1 MKNPNSKYARTLSR
15 FSIRKCSVGTASFL
29 IGTVAFF
36 GIHHE
41 AFAAENST
49 TPVTVTQLQEGSNK
63 ASAEEQADS
72 QTKVNETSIDEST
85 ATAEQPK
92 TEVAPTQD
100 QEVTEQEAT
109 PTEQTSD
116 AASSEVKDSTTQT
129 EESPKEADVAQ
140 TEEKQNEATETLQ
153 SESPDNTS
161 NQEVEKESVSS
172 TQEKPNAQQEAKTPS
187 NSQITRSSQQ
197 DTSTTTSSP
206 QTNDQ
211 QLPTNDEPSGETST
225 SNSTLNEQPTE
236 STPTPDK
243 TVKTEEVDATR
254 NAVTAPRQLKTVK
267 GTTQLRAVNA
277 TAVTPAAAGGTNVN
291 DKVTATDMG
300 ISESYIEPNNSGS
313 FYLKSRF
320 TVDGTVKE
328 GDYFTV
334 KMPNTVNTYGDT
346 RYSPDFREELKNSN
360 GDVIAL
366 GDYDVDT
373 HTLTYRFTDA
383 VNNLQNVSGSFN
395 LTQFMDR
402 QVAKESETYP
412 LNYEI
417 AGETLDTQINVHYG
431 QYYRVG
437 DSNLKSMIT
446 MEDPKTGEYE
456 QYIYVNPLERPA
468 YGTVVRVQGFQ
479 NDPATSN
486 GQVNPDATQI
496 KILKVAEGQALNS
509 SFGVDDSQY
518 EDVTDQFKTVY
529 RDGENLADIFLGDLN
544 GARYIIKVTSKE
556 VSGSSEDLNLRSSMY
571 TKNIYGQYDRLT
583 WDNNIVKSSS
593 SGNADGTEASYQ
605 LGDKVWD
612 DTNKNGIQDEGE
624 IGIPGVIVTLKDK
637 DGKVLEQTETNANGK
652 YIFDKLKNGI
662 YTVDFEAPEGYT
674 ASPQNQGN
682 DALDSDGPT
691 SAQGVISDGNN
702 LTVDQGF
709 YLTETPTRNVGDKV
723 WEDLNKDGIQD
734 DNEPGIANVKV
745 TLTDANGNVVDT
757 RTTDSKGN
765 YLFENVKEGEYT
777 IDFETP
783 EGYTP
788 TITGQGTLG
797 RDSNGVSSRIL
808 VENRDDLTIDSG
820 FYKTEPPIP
829 PTHNIG
835 DKVWDDL
842 NKDGIQDDNEPGIA
856 NVTVTLTDAD
866 GNVVGTRT
874 TDDKGNYLFEDVK
887 PGEYTVTFETPEG
900 YTPTQT
906 GQGTTDNDSNGTS
919 TKVTVGDSDDL
930 SLDSGFYKET
940 PEPPAPTTHNI
951 GDKVWDD
958 LNKDGIQDDNE
969 PGIANVTVTL
979 TDADGNVVGT
989 RTTDTNGNY
998 LFEDVKPGEYTVTFE
1013 TPEGYTPTQTGQG
1026 TADNDS
1032 NGTSTKVT
1040 VGDSDDLSL
1049 DSGFYKETPEPPVPP
1064 THNIG
1069 DKVWDDLNKDGIQD
1083 DNEPGIANVTVTLTD
1098 ADGNVVGTRTTDTNG
1113 NYLFED
1119 VKPGEYTVT
1128 FETPEGYTPT
1138 QTGQGTADNDSN
1150 GTSTKV
1156 TVGDSDD
1163 LSLDSGFYKTEPPV
1177 PPTHNIGDKVWDDL
1191 NKDGIQDDNEPG
1203 IANVTVTLTDADGN
1217 VVGTRTTD
1225 TNGNYLFEDVKP
1237 GEYTVTFE
1245 TPEGYTPT
1253 QTGQG
1258 TTDNDSNGTS
1268 TKVTV
1273 GDSDDL
1279 SLDSGFYKETPEP
1292 PTEPDNPDPDQPTDP
1307 GQPDNPDP
1315 DQPTDPGEPDNPSP
1329 DQPTDPG
1336 EPDNPSPD
1344 QPTDPGQPNNPSPEQ
1359 PSEPGQPN
1367 NPSPEQP
1374 SEPGQPNNPSPEQ
1387 PSEPGQPNNPTPE
1400 QPSHPGVPSTQNP
1413 EKPGSTDATQSKT
1426 HGEKAN
1432 PSQQQKAL
1440 PETGETESHQ
1450 GTLFGG
1456 ILAAL
1461 GALLFARK
1469 KRQDKKQSH

>member
-1 MKNPNSKYARTLSR
+1 MKTPNLRNARTLSR

-92 TEVAPTQD
+92 TEIAPTQD
-100 QEVTEQEAT
+100 QEVTEKEAT

-116 AASSEVKDSTTQT
+116 AASSEVKDSTTQA

-197 DTSTTTSSP
+197 DTSTTTPSP

-236 STPTPDK
+236 STPISDK
-243 TVKTEEVDATR
+243 TVKTEEVDATQ

-291 DKVTATDMG
+291 DKVTASEMG

-328 GDYFTV
+328 GDYFTI

-346 RYSPDFREELKNSN
+346 RFSPDYREKLKNSN
-360 GDVIAL
+360 GHVIAL
-366 GDYDVDT
+366 GEYDVDS
-373 HTLTYRFTDA
+373 HTLTYRFTDV

-402 QVAKESETYP
+402 QVAKDSATYP

-417 AGETLDTQINVHYG
+417 AGETFDTQLNVHYG
-431 QYYRVG
+431 QYYNVG

-456 QYIYVNPLERPA
+456 QYIYVNPLQKEA

-479 NDPATSN
+479 NDPAASN

-496 KILKVAEGQALNS
+496 KILKVADGQALNS

-518 EDVTDQFKTVY
+518 EDVTKQFQTIY
-529 RDGENLADIFLGDLN
+529 RNGENMADIFLGDLH
-544 GARYIIKVTSKE
+544 GARYIIKVSSKE
-556 VSGSSEDLNLRSSMY
+556 VSGSSEDLNLRASMY
-571 TKNIYGQYDRLT
+571 TKNRYNQYDRIT
-583 WDNNIVKSSS
+583 WDNNILKSSS
-593 SGNADGTEASYQ
+593 SGTADGTEASYQ

-612 DTNKNGIQDEGE
+612 DTNKNGIQDAGE
-624 IGIPGVIVTLKDK
+624 LGIPGVKVTLKDS
-637 DGKVLEQTETNANGK
+637 DGKVIEHTETNANGK
-652 YIFDKLKNGI
+652 YVFDNLKNGI
-662 YTVDFEAPEGYT
+662 YTVDFETPEGYT

-691 SAQGVISDGNN
+691 SARGIISDGNN

-709 YLTETPTRNVGDKV
+709 YLTEIPTQNVGDKV

-734 DNEPGIANVKV
+734 DDEPGIANVTV
-745 TLTDANGNVVDT
+745 TLKDADGNIVGT
-757 RTTDSKGN
+757 RTTDDKGN
-765 YLFENVKEGEYT
+765 YLFEDVKEGEYT

-797 RDSNGVSSRIL
+797 RDSNGVSARIL
-808 VENRDDLTIDSG
+808 VGNRDDLTIDSG
-820 FYKTEPPIP
+820 FYKTEPPVP
-829 PTHNIG
+829 PTRNIG
-835 DKVWDDL
+835 DKVWEDT
-842 NKDGIQDDNEPGIA
+842 NKDGIQDADEPGIA
-856 NVTVTLTDAD
+856 DVTVTLKDAD
-866 GNVVGTRT
+866 GNVVDTRV
-874 TDDKGNYLFEDVK
+874 TDTNGNYLFENVK
-887 PGEYTVTFETPEG
+887 QGEYTVEFETPEG

-906 GQGTTDNDSNGTS
+906 GQGSTENDSNGTSTKVTVSDNDDLTLDSGFYKTEPPVPPTRNIGDKVWEDTNKDGIQDADEPGIANVTVTLKDADGNVVDTRVTDTNGNYLFENVKQGEYTVEFETPEGYTPTQTGQGSTENDSNGTS
-919 TKVTVGDSDDL
+919 TKVTVGDNDDL
-930 SLDSGFYKET
+930 TLDSGFYKT
-940 PEPPAPTTHNI
+940 EPPVPPTRNI
-951 GDKVWDD
+951 GDKVWEDT
-958 LNKDGIQDDNE
+958 NKDGIQDADE

-998 LFEDVKPGEYTVTFE
+998 LFEDVKPGDYTVTFE

-1026 TADNDS
+1026 TA
-1032 NGTSTKVT
+1032 
-1040 VGDSDDLSL
+1040 
-1049 DSGFYKETPEPPVPP
+1049 
-1064 THNIG
+1064 
-1069 DKVWDDLNKDGIQD
+1069 
-1083 DNEPGIANVTVTLTD
+1083 
-1098 ADGNVVGTRTTDTNG
+1098 
-1113 NYLFED
+1113 
-1119 VKPGEYTVT
+1119 
-1128 FETPEGYTPT
+1128 
-1138 QTGQGTADNDSN
+1138 
-1150 GTSTKV
+1150 
-1156 TVGDSDD
+1156 
-1163 LSLDSGFYKTEPPV
+1163 
-1177 PPTHNIGDKVWDDL
+1177 
-1191 NKDGIQDDNEPG
+1191 
-1203 IANVTVTLTDADGN
+1203 
-1217 VVGTRTTD
+1217 
-1225 TNGNYLFEDVKP
+1225 
-1237 GEYTVTFE
+1237 
-1245 TPEGYTPT
+1245 
-1253 QTGQG
+1253 
-1258 TTDNDSNGTS
+1258 DNDSNGTS

-1315 DQPTDPGEPDNPSP
+1315 DQPTDPGQPD
-1329 DQPTDPG
+1329 
-1336 EPDNPSPD
+1336 
-1344 QPTDPGQPNNPSPEQ
+1344 NPSPEQ
-1359 PSEPGQPN
+1359 PSEPGQPD

-1374 SEPGQPNNPSPEQ
+1374 SEPGQPDNPSPEQ

-1400 QPSHPGVPSTQNP
+1400 QPNHPGVPSTQNP
-1413 EKPGSTDATQSKT
+1413 EQPESTDATQSKT
-1426 HGEKAN
+1426 HGEKVN
-1432 PSQQQKAL
+1432 PSQPQKAL

>member
-49 TPVTVTQLQEGSNK
+49 TPVTVTQLQEGLNK
-63 ASAEEQADS
+63 TSAEEQADS

-92 TEVAPTQD
+92 TEIAPTQD

-116 AASSEVKDSTTQT
+116 GASSEVKDSTTQA

-236 STPTPDK
+236 STPIPDK
-243 TVKTEEVDATR
+243 TVKTEEVDATQ

-291 DKVTATDMG
+291 DKVTASDMG

-346 RYSPDFREELKNSN
+346 RYSPDYREELKNSN

-383 VNNLQNVSGSFN
+383 VNNLQNVTGSFN

-402 QVAKESETYP
+402 QVAKESATYP

-496 KILKVAEGQALNS
+496 KILKVADGQALNS

-518 EDVTDQFKTVY
+518 EDVTNQFETVY

-583 WDNNIVKSSS
+583 WDNNIVKSTS
-593 SGNADGTEASYQ
+593 SGNADGTEVSYQ

-612 DTNKNGIQDEGE
+612 DTNKN
-624 IGIPGVIVTLKDK
+624 
-637 DGKVLEQTETNANGK
+637 
-652 YIFDKLKNGI
+652 
-662 YTVDFEAPEGYT
+662 
-674 ASPQNQGN
+674 
-682 DALDSDGPT
+682 
-691 SAQGVISDGNN
+691 
-702 LTVDQGF
+702 
-709 YLTETPTRNVGDKV
+709 
-723 WEDLNKDGIQD
+723 GIQD

-745 TLTDANGNVVDT
+745 TLTDADGNVVDT

-777 IDFETP
+777 ITFETP

-788 TITGQGTLG
+788 TITGQGTLDK
-797 RDSNGVSSRIL
+797 DSNGATTRIF
-808 VENRDDLTIDSG
+808 VETDDDLTIDSG
-820 FYKTEPPIP
+820 FYKTEPPVP

-835 DKVWDDL
+835 DKVWEDL

-887 PGEYTVTFETPEG
+887 E
-900 YTPTQT
+900 
-906 GQGTTDNDSNGTS
+906 
-919 TKVTVGDSDDL
+919 
-930 SLDSGFYKET
+930 
-940 PEPPAPTTHNI
+940 
-951 GDKVWDD
+951 
-958 LNKDGIQDDNE
+958 
-969 PGIANVTVTL
+969 
-979 TDADGNVVGT
+979 
-989 RTTDTNGNY
+989 
-998 LFEDVKPGEYTVTFE
+998 GEYTVTFE

-1049 DSGFYKETPEPPVPP
+1049 DSGFYKETPEPPAPT

-1069 DKVWDDLNKDGIQD
+1069 DKVWEDLNKDGIQD

-1098 ADGNVVGTRTTDTNG
+1098 ADGNVVGTRTTDDKG

-1177 PPTHNIGDKVWDDL
+1177 PPTHNIGDKVWEDL

-1217 VVGTRTTD
+1217 VVGTRVTD

-1315 DQPTDPGEPDNPSP
+1315 DQPTDPGQPDNP
-1329 DQPTDPG
+1329 D
-1336 EPDNPSPD
+1336 PD
-1344 QPTDPGQPNNPSPEQ
+1344 QPTDPGQPDNPSPEQ
-1359 PSEPGQPN
+1359 PSEPGQPD
-1367 NPSPEQP
+1367 
-1374 SEPGQPNNPSPEQ
+1374 NPSPEQ

-1400 QPSHPGVPSTQNP
+1400 QPNHPGVPSTQNP
-1413 EKPGSTDATQSKT
+1413 EQPGSTDATQSKT
-1426 HGEKAN
+1426 HGEKVN
-1432 PSQQQKAL
+1432 PSQPQKAL

>member
-1 MKNPNSKYARTLSR
+1 M
-15 FSIRKCSVGTASFL
+15 
-29 IGTVAFF
+29 
-36 GIHHE
+36 
-41 AFAAENST
+41 
-49 TPVTVTQLQEGSNK
+49 
-63 ASAEEQADS
+63 
-72 QTKVNETSIDEST
+72 DEST
-85 ATAEQPK
+85 ATVEQPK
-92 TEVAPTQD
+92 TEIAPTQD
-100 QEVTEQEAT
+100 QEVTEKEST

-116 AASSEVKDSTTQT
+116 AASSEVKDSTTQA

-197 DTSTTTSSP
+197 DTSTTTPSP

-225 SNSTLNEQPTE
+225 SISTSNEQPTE
-236 STPTPDK
+236 STPNLDK
-243 TVKTEEVDATR
+243 TVKTEEVDATQ

-291 DKVTATDMG
+291 DKVTASEMG

-328 GDYFTV
+328 GDYFTI

-346 RYSPDFREELKNSN
+346 RFSPDYREKLKNSN

-366 GDYDVDT
+366 GEYDVDS
-373 HTLTYRFTDA
+373 HTLTYRFTDV

-402 QVAKESETYP
+402 QVAKDSATYP

-417 AGETLDTQINVHYG
+417 AGETFDTQLNVHYG
-431 QYYRVG
+431 QYYNVG

-456 QYIYVNPLERPA
+456 QYIYVNPLQKEA

-479 NDPATSN
+479 NDPAASN

-496 KILKVAEGQALNS
+496 KILKVADGQALNS

-518 EDVTDQFKTVY
+518 EDVTKQFQTIY
-529 RDGENLADIFLGDLN
+529 RNGENMADIFLGDLY
-544 GARYIIKVTSKE
+544 GARYIIKVSSKE
-556 VSGSSEDLNLRSSMY
+556 VSGSSEDLNLRASMY
-571 TKNIYGQYDRLT
+571 TKNRYNQYDRIT
-583 WDNNIVKSSS
+583 WDNNILKSAS
-593 SGNADGTEASYQ
+593 SGTADGTEASYQ

-612 DTNKNGIQDEGE
+612 DTNKNGIQDAGE
-624 IGIPGVIVTLKDK
+624 LGIPGVKVTLKDS
-637 DGKVLEQTETNANGK
+637 DGKVIEHTETNANGK
-652 YIFDKLKNGI
+652 YIFDNLKNGI
-662 YTVDFEAPEGYT
+662 YTVDFETPEGYT

-691 SAQGVISDGNN
+691 SAQGIISDGNN

-709 YLTETPTRNVGDKV
+709 YLTEIPTQNVGDKV

-734 DNEPGIANVKV
+734 DDEPGIANVTV
-745 TLTDANGNVVDT
+745 TLKDADGNIVGT
-757 RTTDSKGN
+757 RTTDEKGN
-765 YLFENVKEGEYT
+765 YLFEDVKEGEYT

-797 RDSNGVSSRIL
+797 RDSNGVSARIL
-808 VENRDDLTIDSG
+808 VGNHDDLTIDSG
-820 FYKTEPPIP
+820 FYKTEPPVP
-829 PTHNIG
+829 PTRNIG
-835 DKVWDDL
+835 DKVWEDT
-842 NKDGIQDDNEPGIA
+842 NKDGIQDADEPGIA

-866 GNVVGTRT
+866 GNVVDTRV
-874 TDDKGNYLFEDVK
+874 TDTNGNYLFENVK
-887 PGEYTVTFETPEG
+887 QGEYTVEFETPEGYTPTQTGQGSTENDSNGTSTKVTVGDNDDLTLDSGFYKTEPPVPPTRNIGDKVWEDTNKDGIQDADEPGIANVTVILKDADGNVVDTRVTDTNGNYLFENVKQGDYTVEFETPEG

-919 TKVTVGDSDDL
+919 TKVTVGDNDDL
-930 SLDSGFYKET
+930 TLDSGFYKT
-940 PEPPAPTTHNI
+940 EPPVPPTRNI
-951 GDKVWDD
+951 GDKVWEDT
-958 LNKDGIQDDNE
+958 NKDGIQDADE
-969 PGIANVTVTL
+969 PGIADVTVTL
-979 TDADGNVVGT
+979 KDADGNVVDT
-989 RTTDTNGNY
+989 RVTDTNGNY
-998 LFEDVKPGEYTVTFE
+998 LFENVKQGDYTVEFE

-1049 DSGFYKETPEPPVPP
+1049 DSGFYKETPEPP
-1064 THNIG
+1064 T
-1069 DKVWDDLNKDGIQD
+1069 D
-1083 DNEPGIANVTVTLTD
+1083 PG
-1098 ADGNVVGTRTTDTNG
+1098 
-1113 NYLFED
+1113 
-1119 VKPGEYTVT
+1119 
-1128 FETPEGYTPT
+1128 
-1138 QTGQGTADNDSN
+1138 Q
-1150 GTSTKV
+1150 
-1156 TVGDSDD
+1156 
-1163 LSLDSGFYKTEPPV
+1163 
-1177 PPTHNIGDKVWDDL
+1177 
-1191 NKDGIQDDNEPG
+1191 
-1203 IANVTVTLTDADGN
+1203 
-1217 VVGTRTTD
+1217 
-1225 TNGNYLFEDVKP
+1225 
-1237 GEYTVTFE
+1237 
-1245 TPEGYTPT
+1245 
-1253 QTGQG
+1253 
-1258 TTDNDSNGTS
+1258 
-1268 TKVTV
+1268 
-1273 GDSDDL
+1273 
-1279 SLDSGFYKETPEP
+1279 
-1292 PTEPDNPDPDQPTDP
+1292 PDNPDPDQPTDP
-1307 GQPDNPDP
+1307 GQPDNPSP
-1315 DQPTDPGEPDNPSP
+1315 EQPSE
-1329 DQPTDPG
+1329 
-1336 EPDNPSPD
+1336 
-1344 QPTDPGQPNNPSPEQ
+1344 PGQPDNPSPEQ
-1359 PSEPGQPN
+1359 PSEPGQPD
-1367 NPSPEQP
+1367 
-1374 SEPGQPNNPSPEQ
+1374 NPSPEQ

-1400 QPSHPGVPSTQNP
+1400 QPNHPGVPSTQNP
-1413 EKPGSTDATQSKT
+1413 EQPGSTDATQSKT
-1426 HGEKAN
+1426 HGEKVN
-1432 PSQQQKAL
+1432 PSQPQKAL

>member
-92 TEVAPTQD
+92 TEIAPTQD

-116 AASSEVKDSTTQT
+116 AASSEVKDSTTQA

-161 NQEVEKESVSS
+161 NQEVEKESVNS

-236 STPTPDK
+236 STPIPDK
-243 TVKTEEVDATR
+243 TVKTEEVDATQ
-254 NAVTAPRQLKTVK
+254 NAVTASRQLKTVK

-291 DKVTATDMG
+291 DKVTASDMG

-346 RYSPDFREELKNSN
+346 RYSPDYREELKNSN

-402 QVAKESETYP
+402 QVAKESATYP

-496 KILKVAEGQALNS
+496 KILKVADGQALNS

-518 EDVTDQFKTVY
+518 EDVTDQFETVY

-583 WDNNIVKSSS
+583 WDNNIVKSTS
-593 SGNADGTEASYQ
+593 SGNADGTEVSYQ

-624 IGIPGVIVTLKDK
+624 VGIPGVKVTLKDK

-652 YIFDKLKNGI
+652 YVFDNLKNGI

-691 SAQGVISDGNN
+691 SAQGIISDGNN

-745 TLTDANGNVVDT
+745 TLTDADGNVVDT

-777 IDFETP
+777 ITFETP

-788 TITGQGTLG
+788 TITGQGTLEK
-797 RDSNGVSSRIL
+797 DSNGASTRIF
-808 VENRDDLTIDSG
+808 VETDDDLTI
-820 FYKTEPPIP
+820 
-829 PTHNIG
+829 
-835 DKVWDDL
+835 
-842 NKDGIQDDNEPGIA
+842 
-856 NVTVTLTDAD
+856 
-866 GNVVGTRT
+866 
-874 TDDKGNYLFEDVK
+874 
-887 PGEYTVTFETPEG
+887 
-900 YTPTQT
+900 
-906 GQGTTDNDSNGTS
+906 
-919 TKVTVGDSDDL
+919 
-930 SLDSGFYKET
+930 DSGFYKET

-951 GDKVWDD
+951 GDKVW
-958 LNKDGIQDDNE
+958 E
-969 PGIANVTVTL
+969 
-979 TDADGNVVGT
+979 
-989 RTTDTNGNY
+989 
-998 LFEDVKPGEYTVTFE
+998 
-1013 TPEGYTPTQTGQG
+1013 
-1026 TADNDS
+1026 
-1032 NGTSTKVT
+1032 
-1040 VGDSDDLSL
+1040 
-1049 DSGFYKETPEPPVPP
+1049 
-1064 THNIG
+1064 
-1069 DKVWDDLNKDGIQD
+1069 
-1083 DNEPGIANVTVTLTD
+1083 
-1098 ADGNVVGTRTTDTNG
+1098 
-1113 NYLFED
+1113 
-1119 VKPGEYTVT
+1119 
-1128 FETPEGYTPT
+1128 
-1138 QTGQGTADNDSN
+1138 
-1150 GTSTKV
+1150 
-1156 TVGDSDD
+1156 
-1163 LSLDSGFYKTEPPV
+1163 
-1177 PPTHNIGDKVWDDL
+1177 DL

-1292 PTEPDNPDPDQPTDP
+1292 PAPTTHNIGDKVWEDLNKDGIQNDNEPGIANVTVTLTDADGNVVGTRTTDDKGNYLFEDVKPGEYTVTFETPEGYTPTQTGQGTTDNDSNGTSTKVTVGDSDDLSLDSGFYKQTPEPPTEPDNPDPDQPTDP

-1315 DQPTDPGEPDNPSP
+1315 DQPTDPGQPD
-1329 DQPTDPG
+1329 
-1336 EPDNPSPD
+1336 
-1344 QPTDPGQPNNPSPEQ
+1344 NPSPEQ

-1400 QPSHPGVPSTQNP
+1400 QPNHPGVPSTQNP
-1413 EKPGSTDATQSKT
+1413 EQPGSTDATQSKT
-1426 HGEKAN
+1426 HGEKVN
-1432 PSQQQKAL
+1432 PSQPQKTL

>member
-92 TEVAPTQD
+92 TEIAPTQD

-116 AASSEVKDSTTQT
+116 AASSEVKDSTTQA

-161 NQEVEKESVSS
+161 NQEVEKESVNS

-236 STPTPDK
+236 STPIPDK
-243 TVKTEEVDATR
+243 TVKTEEVDATQ
-254 NAVTAPRQLKTVK
+254 NAVTASRQLKTVK

-291 DKVTATDMG
+291 DKVTASDMG

-346 RYSPDFREELKNSN
+346 RYSPDYREELKNSN

-402 QVAKESETYP
+402 QVAKESATYP

-468 YGTVVRVQGFQ
+468 YATVVRVQGFQ

-496 KILKVAEGQALNS
+496 KILKVADGQALNS

-518 EDVTDQFKTVY
+518 EDVTDQFETVY

-583 WDNNIVKSSS
+583 WDNNIVKSTS
-593 SGNADGTEASYQ
+593 SGNADGTEVSYQ

-624 IGIPGVIVTLKDK
+624 VGIPGVKVTLKDK

-652 YIFDKLKNGI
+652 YVFDNLKNGI

-691 SAQGVISDGNN
+691 SAQGIISDGNN

-745 TLTDANGNVVDT
+745 TLTDADGNVVDT

-777 IDFETP
+777 ITFETP

-788 TITGQGTLG
+788 TITGQGTLEK
-797 RDSNGVSSRIL
+797 DSNGASTRIF
-808 VENRDDLTIDSG
+808 VETDDDLTI
-820 FYKTEPPIP
+820 
-829 PTHNIG
+829 
-835 DKVWDDL
+835 
-842 NKDGIQDDNEPGIA
+842 
-856 NVTVTLTDAD
+856 
-866 GNVVGTRT
+866 
-874 TDDKGNYLFEDVK
+874 
-887 PGEYTVTFETPEG
+887 
-900 YTPTQT
+900 
-906 GQGTTDNDSNGTS
+906 
-919 TKVTVGDSDDL
+919 
-930 SLDSGFYKET
+930 DSGFYKET

-951 GDKVWDD
+951 GDKVW
-958 LNKDGIQDDNE
+958 E
-969 PGIANVTVTL
+969 
-979 TDADGNVVGT
+979 
-989 RTTDTNGNY
+989 
-998 LFEDVKPGEYTVTFE
+998 
-1013 TPEGYTPTQTGQG
+1013 
-1026 TADNDS
+1026 
-1032 NGTSTKVT
+1032 
-1040 VGDSDDLSL
+1040 
-1049 DSGFYKETPEPPVPP
+1049 
-1064 THNIG
+1064 
-1069 DKVWDDLNKDGIQD
+1069 
-1083 DNEPGIANVTVTLTD
+1083 
-1098 ADGNVVGTRTTDTNG
+1098 
-1113 NYLFED
+1113 
-1119 VKPGEYTVT
+1119 
-1128 FETPEGYTPT
+1128 
-1138 QTGQGTADNDSN
+1138 
-1150 GTSTKV
+1150 
-1156 TVGDSDD
+1156 
-1163 LSLDSGFYKTEPPV
+1163 
-1177 PPTHNIGDKVWDDL
+1177 DL

-1292 PTEPDNPDPDQPTDP
+1292 PAPTTHNIGDKVWEDLNKDGIQDDNEPGIANVTVTLTDADGNVVGTRTTDTNGNYLFEDVKPGEYTVTFETPEGYTPTQTGQGTTDNDSNGTSTKVTVGDSDDLSLDSGFYKETPEPPAPTTHNIGDKVWEDLNKDGIQNDNEPGIANVTVTLTDADGNVVGTRTTDDKGNYLFEDVKPGEYTVTFETPEGYTPTQTGQGTTDNDSNGTSTKVTVGDSDDLSLDSGFYKQTPEPPTEPDNPDPDQPTDP

-1315 DQPTDPGEPDNPSP
+1315 DQPTDPGQPDNPDP

-1336 EPDNPSPD
+1336 QPDNPDPDQPTDPGQPDNPSPE
-1344 QPTDPGQPNNPSPEQ
+1344 QPSEPGQPNNPSPEQPSEPGQPNNPSPEQ

-1400 QPSHPGVPSTQNP
+1400 QPNHPGVPSTQNP
-1413 EKPGSTDATQSKT
+1413 EQPGSTDATQSKT
-1426 HGEKAN
+1426 HGEKVN
-1432 PSQQQKAL
+1432 PSQPQKTL

>member
-1 MKNPNSKYARTLSR
+1 MTEK
-15 FSIRKCSVGTASFL
+15 
-29 IGTVAFF
+29 
-36 GIHHE
+36 
-41 AFAAENST
+41 
-49 TPVTVTQLQEGSNK
+49 
-63 ASAEEQADS
+63 
-72 QTKVNETSIDEST
+72 ES
-85 ATAEQPK
+85 
-92 TEVAPTQD
+92 
-100 QEVTEQEAT
+100 T

-116 AASSEVKDSTTQT
+116 AASSEVKDSTTQA

-197 DTSTTTSSP
+197 DTSTTTPSP

-225 SNSTLNEQPTE
+225 SISTSNEQPTE
-236 STPTPDK
+236 STPNLDK
-243 TVKTEEVDATR
+243 TVKTEEVDATQ

-291 DKVTATDMG
+291 DKVTASEMG

-328 GDYFTV
+328 GDYFTI

-346 RYSPDFREELKNSN
+346 RFSPDYREKLKNSN

-366 GDYDVDT
+366 GEYDVDS
-373 HTLTYRFTDA
+373 HTLTYRFTDV

-402 QVAKESETYP
+402 QVAKDSATYP

-417 AGETLDTQINVHYG
+417 AGETFDTQLNVHYG
-431 QYYRVG
+431 QYYNVG

-456 QYIYVNPLERPA
+456 QYIYVNPLQKEA

-479 NDPATSN
+479 NDPAASN

-496 KILKVAEGQALNS
+496 KILKVADGQALNS

-518 EDVTDQFKTVY
+518 EDVTKQFQTIY
-529 RDGENLADIFLGDLN
+529 RNGENMADIFLGDLY
-544 GARYIIKVTSKE
+544 GARYIIKVSSKE
-556 VSGSSEDLNLRSSMY
+556 VSGSSEDLNLRASMY
-571 TKNIYGQYDRLT
+571 TKNRYNQYDRIT
-583 WDNNIVKSSS
+583 WDNNILKSAS
-593 SGNADGTEASYQ
+593 SGTADGTEASYQ

-612 DTNKNGIQDEGE
+612 DTNKNGIQDAGE
-624 IGIPGVIVTLKDK
+624 LGIPGVKVTLKDS
-637 DGKVLEQTETNANGK
+637 DGKVIEHTETNANGK
-652 YIFDKLKNGI
+652 YIFDNLKNGI
-662 YTVDFEAPEGYT
+662 YTVDFETPEGYT

-691 SAQGVISDGNN
+691 SAQGIISDGNN

-709 YLTETPTRNVGDKV
+709 YLTEIPTQNVGDKV

-734 DNEPGIANVKV
+734 DDEPGIANVTV
-745 TLTDANGNVVDT
+745 TLKDADGNIVGT
-757 RTTDSKGN
+757 RTTDEKGN
-765 YLFENVKEGEYT
+765 YLFEDVKEGEYT

-797 RDSNGVSSRIL
+797 RDSNGVSARIL
-808 VENRDDLTIDSG
+808 VGNHDDLTIDSG
-820 FYKTEPPIP
+820 FYKTEPPVP
-829 PTHNIG
+829 PTRNIG
-835 DKVWDDL
+835 DKVWEDT
-842 NKDGIQDDNEPGIA
+842 NKDGIQDADEPGIA

-866 GNVVGTRT
+866 GNVVDTRV
-874 TDDKGNYLFEDVK
+874 TDTNGNYLFENVK
-887 PGEYTVTFETPEG
+887 QGEYTVEFETPEGYTPTQTGQGSTENDSNGTSTKVTVGDNDDLTLDSGFYKTEPPVPPTRNIGDKVWEDTNKDGIQDADEPGIANVTVILKDADGNVVDTRVTDTNGNYLFENVKQGDYTVEFETPEG

-919 TKVTVGDSDDL
+919 TKVTVGDNDDL
-930 SLDSGFYKET
+930 TLDSGFYKT
-940 PEPPAPTTHNI
+940 EPPVPPTRNI
-951 GDKVWDD
+951 GDKVWEDT
-958 LNKDGIQDDNE
+958 NKDGIQDADE
-969 PGIANVTVTL
+969 PGIADVTVTL
-979 TDADGNVVGT
+979 KDADGNVVDT
-989 RTTDTNGNY
+989 RVTDTNGNY
-998 LFEDVKPGEYTVTFE
+998 LFENVKQGDYTVEFE

-1049 DSGFYKETPEPPVPP
+1049 DSGFYKETPEPP
-1064 THNIG
+1064 T
-1069 DKVWDDLNKDGIQD
+1069 D
-1083 DNEPGIANVTVTLTD
+1083 PG
-1098 ADGNVVGTRTTDTNG
+1098 
-1113 NYLFED
+1113 
-1119 VKPGEYTVT
+1119 
-1128 FETPEGYTPT
+1128 
-1138 QTGQGTADNDSN
+1138 Q
-1150 GTSTKV
+1150 
-1156 TVGDSDD
+1156 
-1163 LSLDSGFYKTEPPV
+1163 
-1177 PPTHNIGDKVWDDL
+1177 
-1191 NKDGIQDDNEPG
+1191 
-1203 IANVTVTLTDADGN
+1203 
-1217 VVGTRTTD
+1217 
-1225 TNGNYLFEDVKP
+1225 
-1237 GEYTVTFE
+1237 
-1245 TPEGYTPT
+1245 
-1253 QTGQG
+1253 
-1258 TTDNDSNGTS
+1258 
-1268 TKVTV
+1268 
-1273 GDSDDL
+1273 
-1279 SLDSGFYKETPEP
+1279 
-1292 PTEPDNPDPDQPTDP
+1292 PDNPDPDQPTDP
-1307 GQPDNPDP
+1307 GQPDNPSP
-1315 DQPTDPGEPDNPSP
+1315 EQPSE
-1329 DQPTDPG
+1329 
-1336 EPDNPSPD
+1336 
-1344 QPTDPGQPNNPSPEQ
+1344 PGQPDNPSPEQ
-1359 PSEPGQPN
+1359 PSEPGQPD
-1367 NPSPEQP
+1367 
-1374 SEPGQPNNPSPEQ
+1374 NPSPEQ

-1400 QPSHPGVPSTQNP
+1400 QPNHPGVPSTQNP
-1413 EKPGSTDATQSKT
+1413 EQPGSTDATQSKT
-1426 HGEKAN
+1426 HGEKVN
-1432 PSQQQKAL
+1432 PSQPQKAL

>member
-1 MKNPNSKYARTLSR
+1 M
-15 FSIRKCSVGTASFL
+15 GTASFL

-92 TEVAPTQD
+92 TEIAPTQD

-116 AASSEVKDSTTQT
+116 AASSEVKDSTTQA

-161 NQEVEKESVSS
+161 NQEVEKESVNS

-236 STPTPDK
+236 STPIPDK
-243 TVKTEEVDATR
+243 TVKTEEVDATQ
-254 NAVTAPRQLKTVK
+254 NAVTASRQLKTVK

-291 DKVTATDMG
+291 DKVTASDMG

-346 RYSPDFREELKNSN
+346 RYSPDYREELKNSN

-402 QVAKESETYP
+402 QVAKESATYP

-496 KILKVAEGQALNS
+496 KILKVADGQALNS

-518 EDVTDQFKTVY
+518 EDVTDQFETVY

-583 WDNNIVKSSS
+583 WDNNIVKSTS
-593 SGNADGTEASYQ
+593 SGNADGTEVSYQ

-624 IGIPGVIVTLKDK
+624 VGIPGVKVTLKDK

-652 YIFDKLKNGI
+652 YVFDNLKNGI

-691 SAQGVISDGNN
+691 SAQGIISDGNN

-745 TLTDANGNVVDT
+745 TLTDADGNVVDT

-777 IDFETP
+777 ITFETP

-788 TITGQGTLG
+788 TITGQGTLEK
-797 RDSNGVSSRIL
+797 DSNGASTRIF
-808 VENRDDLTIDSG
+808 VETDDDLTI
-820 FYKTEPPIP
+820 
-829 PTHNIG
+829 
-835 DKVWDDL
+835 
-842 NKDGIQDDNEPGIA
+842 
-856 NVTVTLTDAD
+856 
-866 GNVVGTRT
+866 
-874 TDDKGNYLFEDVK
+874 
-887 PGEYTVTFETPEG
+887 
-900 YTPTQT
+900 
-906 GQGTTDNDSNGTS
+906 
-919 TKVTVGDSDDL
+919 
-930 SLDSGFYKET
+930 DSGFYKET

-951 GDKVWDD
+951 GDKVW
-958 LNKDGIQDDNE
+958 E
-969 PGIANVTVTL
+969 
-979 TDADGNVVGT
+979 
-989 RTTDTNGNY
+989 
-998 LFEDVKPGEYTVTFE
+998 
-1013 TPEGYTPTQTGQG
+1013 
-1026 TADNDS
+1026 
-1032 NGTSTKVT
+1032 
-1040 VGDSDDLSL
+1040 
-1049 DSGFYKETPEPPVPP
+1049 
-1064 THNIG
+1064 
-1069 DKVWDDLNKDGIQD
+1069 
-1083 DNEPGIANVTVTLTD
+1083 
-1098 ADGNVVGTRTTDTNG
+1098 
-1113 NYLFED
+1113 
-1119 VKPGEYTVT
+1119 
-1128 FETPEGYTPT
+1128 
-1138 QTGQGTADNDSN
+1138 
-1150 GTSTKV
+1150 
-1156 TVGDSDD
+1156 
-1163 LSLDSGFYKTEPPV
+1163 
-1177 PPTHNIGDKVWDDL
+1177 DL

-1292 PTEPDNPDPDQPTDP
+1292 PAPTTHNIGDKVWEDLNKDGIQNDNEPGIANVTVTLTDADGNVVGTRTTDDKGNYLFEDVKPGEYTVTFETPEGYTPTQTGQGTTDNDSNGTSTKVTVGDSDDLSLDSGFYKQTPEPPTEPDNPDPDQPTDP

-1315 DQPTDPGEPDNPSP
+1315 DQPTDPGQPDNP
-1329 DQPTDPG
+1329 D
-1336 EPDNPSPD
+1336 PD
-1344 QPTDPGQPNNPSPEQ
+1344 QPTDPGQPDNPDPDQPTDPGQPDNPSPEQ

-1400 QPSHPGVPSTQNP
+1400 QPNHPGVPSTQNP
-1413 EKPGSTDATQSKT
+1413 EQPGSTDATQSKT
-1426 HGEKAN
+1426 HGEKVN
-1432 PSQQQKAL
+1432 PSQPQKTL

>member
-85 ATAEQPK
+85 ATTEQSK
-92 TEVAPTQD
+92 TDIAPTQA
-100 QEVTEQEAT
+100 QEAT
-109 PTEQTSD
+109 QAEQTSD
-116 AASSEVKDSTTQT
+116 AASLEVKDNTTQA
-129 EESPKEADVAQ
+129 EESPKEADGAQ
-140 TEEKQNEATETLQ
+140 TEETQNEATETLQ
-153 SESPDNTS
+153 NESPENTS
-161 NQEVEKESVSS
+161 NREVEKESVSR

-197 DTSTTTSSP
+197 GISTTTSSP
-206 QTNDQ
+206 QKNDQ

-236 STPTPDK
+236 STPIPDK

-291 DKVTATDMG
+291 DKVTASDMG

-320 TVDGTVKE
+320 SVIGTVQE

-346 RYSPDFREELKNSN
+346 RYSPDFKELLKNSN

-366 GDYDVDT
+366 GDYDVDS
-373 HTLTYRFTDA
+373 HTLTYRFTSA
-383 VNNLQNVSGSFN
+383 VNHLQNVTGSFN
-395 LTQFMDR
+395 LTQFVDR
-402 QVAKESETYP
+402 KVAKDSATYP

-417 AGETLDTQINVHYG
+417 AGETFNTQINVHYG

-456 QYIYVNPLERPA
+456 QYIYVNPLQRTA
-468 YGTVVRVQGFQ
+468 HGTVVRVQGFQ

-496 KILKVAEGQALNS
+496 KILKVADGQALNS

-518 EDVTDQFKTVY
+518 QDVTDQFKTVY
-529 RDGENLADIFLGDLN
+529 RDGENLADIYLGDLR
-544 GARYIIKVTSKE
+544 GARYIIKVSSKE

-583 WDNNIVKSSS
+583 WDNNIVKSTS
-593 SGNADGTEASYQ
+593 SGTADGTEASYQ
-605 LGDKVWD
+605 LGDKVWND
-612 DTNKNGIQDEGE
+612 ANKNGIQDEGE
-624 IGIPGVIVTLKDK
+624 VGIPGVIVTLKDK
-637 DGKVLEQTETNANGK
+637 DGKVLEFTETNANGK
-652 YIFDKLKNGI
+652 YVFDNLKNGI
-662 YTVDFEAPEGYT
+662 YTVDFKAPEGYT
-674 ASPQNQGN
+674 ASPHNQGN

-691 SAQGVISDGNN
+691 SAQGIISNGNN

-709 YLTETPTRNVGDKV
+709 YQTEAPTRNIGDKV
-723 WEDLNKDGIQD
+723 WDDLNKDGIQD
-734 DNEPGIANVKV
+734 ENEPGIANVKV
-745 TLTDANGNVVDT
+745 TLTDADGNVVDT
-757 RTTDSKGN
+757 RTTDDKGN
-765 YLFENVKEGEYT
+765 YLFKNVKEGEYT
-777 IDFETP
+777 VTFETP

-788 TITGQGTLG
+788 TITGQGTLDK
-797 RDSNGVSSRIL
+797 DSNGASTRIF
-808 VENRDDLTIDSG
+808 VETDDDLTIDSG
-820 FYKTEPPIP
+820 FYKAEPPVP

-856 NVTVTLTDAD
+856 NVKVTLTDAD
-866 GNVVGTRT
+866 GNVVGTRV
-874 TDDKGNYLFEDVK
+874 TDANGNYLFENVK
-887 PGEYTVTFETPEG
+887 AGDYTVTFETPEG

-930 SLDSGFYKET
+930 TIDSGFYKET
-940 PEPPAPTTHNI
+940 P
-951 GDKVWDD
+951 V
-958 LNKDGIQDDNE
+958 
-969 PGIANVTVTL
+969 
-979 TDADGNVVGT
+979 
-989 RTTDTNGNY
+989 
-998 LFEDVKPGEYTVTFE
+998 
-1013 TPEGYTPTQTGQG
+1013 
-1026 TADNDS
+1026 
-1032 NGTSTKVT
+1032 
-1040 VGDSDDLSL
+1040 
-1049 DSGFYKETPEPPVPP
+1049 
-1064 THNIG
+1064 
-1069 DKVWDDLNKDGIQD
+1069 
-1083 DNEPGIANVTVTLTD
+1083 
-1098 ADGNVVGTRTTDTNG
+1098 
-1113 NYLFED
+1113 
-1119 VKPGEYTVT
+1119 
-1128 FETPEGYTPT
+1128 
-1138 QTGQGTADNDSN
+1138 
-1150 GTSTKV
+1150 
-1156 TVGDSDD
+1156 
-1163 LSLDSGFYKTEPPV
+1163 
-1177 PPTHNIGDKVWDDL
+1177 
-1191 NKDGIQDDNEPG
+1191 
-1203 IANVTVTLTDADGN
+1203 
-1217 VVGTRTTD
+1217 
-1225 TNGNYLFEDVKP
+1225 
-1237 GEYTVTFE
+1237 
-1245 TPEGYTPT
+1245 
-1253 QTGQG
+1253 
-1258 TTDNDSNGTS
+1258 
-1268 TKVTV
+1268 
-1273 GDSDDL
+1273 
-1279 SLDSGFYKETPEP
+1279 P
-1292 PTEPDNPDPDQPTDP
+1292 PTEPDNPDP
-1307 GQPDNPDP
+1307 GQPD
-1315 DQPTDPGEPDNPSP
+1315 
-1329 DQPTDPG
+1329 
-1336 EPDNPSPD
+1336 
-1344 QPTDPGQPNNPSPEQ
+1344 NPSPEQ
-1359 PSEPGQPN
+1359 PSEPGQPDH
-1367 NPSPEQP
+1367 PSPEQP
-1374 SEPGQPNNPSPEQ
+1374 SEPGQPDHPSPEQPSEPGQPDHPSPEQ

-1400 QPSHPGVPSTQNP
+1400 QPNYPGVPSIQNP
-1413 EKPGSTDATQSKT
+1413 EKPGSTDATQSKN
-1426 HGEKAN
+1426 HGEKAK
-1432 PSQQQKAL
+1432 PSEQQKAL

-1469 KRQDKKQSH
+1469 KHQDKKQSH

>member
-92 TEVAPTQD
+92 TEIAPTQD

-116 AASSEVKDSTTQT
+116 AASSEVKDSTTQA

-161 NQEVEKESVSS
+161 NQEVEKESVNS

-236 STPTPDK
+236 STPIPDK
-243 TVKTEEVDATR
+243 TVKTEEVDATQ
-254 NAVTAPRQLKTVK
+254 NAVTASRQLKTVK

-291 DKVTATDMG
+291 DKVTASDMG

-346 RYSPDFREELKNSN
+346 RYSPDYREELKNSN

-402 QVAKESETYP
+402 QVAKESATYP

-496 KILKVAEGQALNS
+496 KILKVADGQALNS

-518 EDVTDQFKTVY
+518 EDVTDQFETVY

-583 WDNNIVKSSS
+583 WDNNIVKSTS
-593 SGNADGTEASYQ
+593 SGNADGTEVSYQ

-624 IGIPGVIVTLKDK
+624 VGIPGVKVTLKDK

-652 YIFDKLKNGI
+652 YVFDNLKNGI

-691 SAQGVISDGNN
+691 SAQGIISDGNN

-745 TLTDANGNVVDT
+745 TLTDADGNVVDT

-777 IDFETP
+777 ITFETP

-788 TITGQGTLG
+788 TITGQGTLEK
-797 RDSNGVSSRIL
+797 DSNGASTRIF
-808 VENRDDLTIDSG
+808 VETDDDLTI
-820 FYKTEPPIP
+820 
-829 PTHNIG
+829 
-835 DKVWDDL
+835 
-842 NKDGIQDDNEPGIA
+842 
-856 NVTVTLTDAD
+856 
-866 GNVVGTRT
+866 
-874 TDDKGNYLFEDVK
+874 
-887 PGEYTVTFETPEG
+887 
-900 YTPTQT
+900 
-906 GQGTTDNDSNGTS
+906 
-919 TKVTVGDSDDL
+919 
-930 SLDSGFYKET
+930 DSGFYKET

-951 GDKVWDD
+951 GDKVW
-958 LNKDGIQDDNE
+958 E
-969 PGIANVTVTL
+969 
-979 TDADGNVVGT
+979 
-989 RTTDTNGNY
+989 
-998 LFEDVKPGEYTVTFE
+998 
-1013 TPEGYTPTQTGQG
+1013 
-1026 TADNDS
+1026 
-1032 NGTSTKVT
+1032 
-1040 VGDSDDLSL
+1040 
-1049 DSGFYKETPEPPVPP
+1049 
-1064 THNIG
+1064 
-1069 DKVWDDLNKDGIQD
+1069 
-1083 DNEPGIANVTVTLTD
+1083 
-1098 ADGNVVGTRTTDTNG
+1098 
-1113 NYLFED
+1113 
-1119 VKPGEYTVT
+1119 
-1128 FETPEGYTPT
+1128 
-1138 QTGQGTADNDSN
+1138 
-1150 GTSTKV
+1150 
-1156 TVGDSDD
+1156 
-1163 LSLDSGFYKTEPPV
+1163 
-1177 PPTHNIGDKVWDDL
+1177 DL

-1292 PTEPDNPDPDQPTDP
+1292 PAPTTHNIGDKVWEDLNKDGIQNDNEPGIANVTVTLTDADGNVVGTRTTDDKGNYLFEDVKPGEYTVTFETPEGYTPTQTGQGTTDNDSNGTSTKVTVGDSDDLSLDSGFYKQTPEPPTEPDNPDPDQPTDP

-1315 DQPTDPGEPDNPSP
+1315 DQPTDPGQPDNP
-1329 DQPTDPG
+1329 D
-1336 EPDNPSPD
+1336 PD
-1344 QPTDPGQPNNPSPEQ
+1344 QPTDPGQPDNPDPDQPTDPGQPDNPSPEQ

-1400 QPSHPGVPSTQNP
+1400 QPNHPGVPSTQNP
-1413 EKPGSTDATQSKT
+1413 EQPGSTDATQSKT
-1426 HGEKAN
+1426 HGEKVN
-1432 PSQQQKAL
+1432 PSQPQKTL

>member
-1 MKNPNSKYARTLSR
+1 MKTPNLRNARTLSR

-63 ASAEEQADS
+63 ASAEEQADL

-92 TEVAPTQD
+92 TEIAPTQD
-100 QEVTEQEAT
+100 QEVTEKEST

-116 AASSEVKDSTTQT
+116 AASSEVKDSTTQA

-197 DTSTTTSSP
+197 DTSTTTPSP

-236 STPTPDK
+236 STPISDK
-243 TVKTEEVDATR
+243 TVKTEEVDATQ

-291 DKVTATDMG
+291 DKVTASDMG

-320 TVDGTVKE
+320 TVEGTVKE
-328 GDYFTV
+328 GDYFTI

-346 RYSPDFREELKNSN
+346 RFSPDYREKLKNSN

-366 GDYDVDT
+366 GEYDVDS
-373 HTLTYRFTDA
+373 HTLTYRFTDV

-402 QVAKESETYP
+402 QVAKDSATYP
-412 LNYEI
+412 LSYEI
-417 AGETLDTQINVHYG
+417 AGETFDTQLNVHYG
-431 QYYRVG
+431 QYYNVG

-456 QYIYVNPLERPA
+456 QYIYVNPLQKEA

-479 NDPATSN
+479 NDPAASN

-496 KILKVAEGQALNS
+496 KILKVADGQALNS

-529 RDGENLADIFLGDLN
+529 RDGENMADIFLGDLH
-544 GARYIIKVTSKE
+544 GARYIIKVSSKE
-556 VSGSSEDLNLRSSMY
+556 VSGSSEDLNLRASMY
-571 TKNIYGQYDRLT
+571 TKNRYNQYDRIT
-583 WDNNIVKSSS
+583 WDNNILKSAS
-593 SGNADGTEASYQ
+593 SGTADGTEASYQ

-612 DTNKNGIQDEGE
+612 DTNKNGIQDAGE
-624 IGIPGVIVTLKDK
+624 LGIPGVKVTLKDS
-637 DGKVLEQTETNANGK
+637 DGKVIEQTETNANGK
-652 YIFDKLKNGI
+652 YVFDNLKNGI
-662 YTVDFEAPEGYT
+662 YTVDFETPEGYT

-691 SAQGVISDGNN
+691 SAQGIISDGNN

-709 YLTETPTRNVGDKV
+709 YLTEIPTQNVGDKV

-734 DNEPGIANVKV
+734 DDEPGIANVTV
-745 TLTDANGNVVDT
+745 TLKDADGNIVGT
-757 RTTDSKGN
+757 RTTDVKGN
-765 YLFENVKEGEYT
+765 YLFEDVKEGEYT

-797 RDSNGVSSRIL
+797 RDSNGVSARIL
-808 VENRDDLTIDSG
+808 VGNRDDLTIDSG
-820 FYKTEPPIP
+820 FYKTEPPVP
-829 PTHNIG
+829 PTRNIG
-835 DKVWDDL
+835 DKVWEDT
-842 NKDGIQDDNEPGIA
+842 NKDGIQDADEPGIA
-856 NVTVTLTDAD
+856 NVTVTLKDAD
-866 GNVVGTRT
+866 GNVVDTRV
-874 TDDKGNYLFEDVK
+874 TDTNGNYLFENVK
-887 PGEYTVTFETPEG
+887 QGDYTVEFETPEG

-919 TKVTVGDSDDL
+919 TKVTVGDNDDL
-930 SLDSGFYKET
+930 T
-940 PEPPAPTTHNI
+940 
-951 GDKVWDD
+951 
-958 LNKDGIQDDNE
+958 
-969 PGIANVTVTL
+969 
-979 TDADGNVVGT
+979 
-989 RTTDTNGNY
+989 
-998 LFEDVKPGEYTVTFE
+998 
-1013 TPEGYTPTQTGQG
+1013 
-1026 TADNDS
+1026 
-1032 NGTSTKVT
+1032 
-1040 VGDSDDLSL
+1040 
-1049 DSGFYKETPEPPVPP
+1049 
-1064 THNIG
+1064 
-1069 DKVWDDLNKDGIQD
+1069 
-1083 DNEPGIANVTVTLTD
+1083 
-1098 ADGNVVGTRTTDTNG
+1098 
-1113 NYLFED
+1113 
-1119 VKPGEYTVT
+1119 
-1128 FETPEGYTPT
+1128 
-1138 QTGQGTADNDSN
+1138 
-1150 GTSTKV
+1150 
-1156 TVGDSDD
+1156 
-1163 LSLDSGFYKTEPPV
+1163 LDSGFYKTEPPV
-1177 PPTHNIGDKVWDDL
+1177 PPTRNIGDKVWEDT
-1191 NKDGIQDDNEPG
+1191 NKDGIQDADEPG
-1203 IANVTVTLTDADGN
+1203 IADVTVTLKDADGN
-1217 VVGTRTTD
+1217 VVDTRVTD
-1225 TNGNYLFEDVKP
+1225 TNGNYLFENVKQ
-1237 GEYTVTFE
+1237 GDYTVEFE

-1315 DQPTDPGEPDNPSP
+1315 DQPTDPGQPD
-1329 DQPTDPG
+1329 
-1336 EPDNPSPD
+1336 
-1344 QPTDPGQPNNPSPEQ
+1344 NPSPEQ
-1359 PSEPGQPN
+1359 PSEPGQPD

-1374 SEPGQPNNPSPEQ
+1374 SEPGQPDNPSPEQ
-1387 PSEPGQPNNPTPE
+1387 PSEPGQPDNPTPE

-1413 EKPGSTDATQSKT
+1413 EQPSSTDATQSKT
-1426 HGEKAN
+1426 HGEKVN
-1432 PSQQQKAL
+1432 PSQPQKAL